1 MQSVQLSNMDLVIFT
16 SIPERIFSFL
26 ELYSSLSYLVARSG
40 HSPRERLDELS
51 GLKTEGLSSKLTAV
65 CTVL

>member
-1 MQSVQLSNMDLVIFT
+1 MQSVQLSNMDLVIFP
-16 SIPERIFSFL
+16 SIPERVSSFL
-26 ELYSSLSYLVARSG
+26 ELYSSLVARSG

-51 GLKTEGLSSKLTAV
+51 RLKTEGLSSKLTAV